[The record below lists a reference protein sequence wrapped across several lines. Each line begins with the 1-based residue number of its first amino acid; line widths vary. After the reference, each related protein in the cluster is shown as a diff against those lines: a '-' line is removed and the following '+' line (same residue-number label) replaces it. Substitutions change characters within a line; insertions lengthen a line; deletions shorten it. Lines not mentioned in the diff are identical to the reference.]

1 VKKRAV
7 NIAEN
12 RRNEKIFSRQK
23 RRKREFF
30 YFHNQFT
37 FLSDE
42 KTLLKMTAL

>member
-12 RRNEKIFSRQK
+12 RRNEKIFSGPK

-30 YFHNQFT
+30 YFRKKFT
-37 FLSDE
+37 FLTHEIQS
-42 KTLLKMTAL
+42 KMTAL